1 MMFGSFAEHHIR
13 ITALRL
19 KGNIMRIK
27 RILITLLVALMMF
40 SLVAIASAAEESD
53 APLFEIEAVIDSENA
68 IKDGVLSNDE
78 DGIELLYSVN
88 VKTNP
93 GIGIVTLRVNYDPEV
108 LEWVSDFKAS
118 DIYADSKIYV
128 NDINGAIM
136 VILDMNGTNSET
148 DVSLLTLKFKVAA
161 DFHGDDIESLTVSDV
176 SAPLFVEG
184 ETIRA
189 DVNATQCKFEIH
201 SLDSFETKE
210 ATCTTPGAISYT
222 CSVCNEVH
230 DVVTS
235 DLAEHN
241 YADATCTAP
250 KTCTVCGATDGEAL
264 GHSWVDATCTD
275 PKTCSVCQATDGEAL
290 GHSWVDATC
299 TSPKTCSVCQ
309 ATDGTVAPHTY
320 GDWTQTKAP
329 TTEEEGE
336 ETRTCSVCQ
345 NKETR
350 PVEKLVAKAG
360 SKGWI
365 VAVVIIAV
373 VVVCAGVV
381 VGVVF
386 YKQKKS
392 Y

>member
-1 MMFGSFAEHHIR
+1 
-13 ITALRL
+13 
-19 KGNIMRIK
+19 MRIK

-40 SLVAIASAAEESD
+40 SLVAVASAAEESEASMEVVTEVD
-53 APLFEIEAVIDSENA
+53 AETKIDDGFFNNTDDGLELTYNVIVT
-68 IKDGVLSNDE
+68 K
-78 DGIELLYSVN
+78 
-88 VKTNP
+88 NP
-93 GIGIVTLRVNYDPEV
+93 GI
-108 LEWVSDFKAS
+108 
-118 DIYADSKIYV
+118 
-128 NDINGAIM
+128 
-136 VILDMNGTNSET
+136 
-148 DVSLLTLKFKVAA
+148 SLLTLHVYYDPTVLTFVPDSVTSEVFSEEGIKLPPAAEEGNISIALIGDATTKETGVVLVSLKFTVPA
-161 DFHGDDIESLTVSDV
+161 DFHGSVDSLTVGSVKPGDGTV
-176 SAPLFVEG
+176 A
-184 ETIRA
+184 
-189 DVNATQCKFEIH
+189 NATQSVFEIH
-201 SLDSFETKE
+201 SFDSSETKE

-235 DLAEHN
+235 DLAEHK
-241 YADATCTAP
+241 YADATCTDP

-264 GHSWVDATCTD
+264 GHTWVDATCTD
-275 PKTCSVCQATDGEAL
+275 PKTCSVCQATEGEAL
-290 GHSWVDATC
+290 GHTWVDATC

-309 ATDGTVAPHTY
+309 TTEGPVAPHSY

-345 NKETR
+345 DKETR